1 MRFLM
6 RVLAVCSQGV
16 NVVLFRGHQ
25 NDSISS
31 RCHREKRHAAR
42 RFIDGV
48 LKPFEADHCRKSH
61 ENDIAWAEALI
72 RDHKK

>member
-1 MRFLM
+1 MKFLM

-31 RCHREKRHAAR
+31 RCYRENRHGPR